1 MLGLGAAYLLNS
13 LLVSQIVVAIV
24 YVIFIYRE
32 SPSAAQESS
41 TSVNCLS
48 IFCSFLETNI

>member
-24 YVIFIYRE
+24 YLIFIYRE
-32 SPSAAQESS
+32 SPTAAQESS

>member
-13 LLVSQIVVAIV
+13 ILVSQIVVAIV
-24 YVIFIYRE
+24 YLIFIYRE
-32 SPSAAQESS
+32 SSTAAQESS
-41 TSVNCLS
+41 LS